1 MKTTPLRQQFIKVLT
16 HKGRS
21 PRTIESYV
29 GVVAKLA
36 RHYNR
41 SPDLISDEEVR
52 EYLYHLHTKT
62 NYSASTINVAING
75 LRFFYGEVL
84 DRPLKRI
91 EYSLPRFKQPVRRPQ
106 AYSLEEVHQLLE
118 HGFTVPKYRTFFMT
132 VYGCGLRINEACHL
146 KVKDIERAR
155 KLVRIEQG
163 KGKKDRYTI
172 LPAHLLE
179 ELRSYY
185 RTYQPKHWL
194 FEGVKNLQEPIQDR
208 VLQSAFQQGLKRA
221 GLPRKGGPHSLR
233 HSWATH
239 LVDAGTPI
247 HIIKRLL
254 GHVSLTT
261 TLGYL
266 HISRKTLETVGNPLD
281 SMIWT
286 KPSL

>member
-1 MKTTPLRQQFIKVLT
+1 MKTTPLRQQLIKYLT
-16 HKGRS
+16 LKGRS

-36 RHYNR
+36 GHYHR
-41 SPDLISDEEVR
+41 SPDLLSDEEVR
-52 EYLYHLHTKT
+52 QYLYHLHTET
-62 NYSASTINVAING
+62 DYAASSINVAING
-75 LRFFYGEVL
+75 LRFFYREVL
-84 DRPLKRI
+84 HRTVGRI
-91 EYSLPRFKQPVRRPQ
+91 EESLPRFKKPVRRPK
-106 AYSLEEVHQLLE
+106 AYSVEEVHQLLE

-132 VYGCGLRINEACHL
+132 LYGGGLRINEACHL
-146 KVKDIERAR
+146 KVGDIDSAR
-155 KLVRIEQG
+155 MLIRIEQG

-185 RTYQPKHWL
+185 RTYHPKHWL
-194 FEGVKNLQEPIQDR
+194 FAGTKNPQEPIQDR
-208 VLQSAFQQGLKRA
+208 TAQDAFQRGLQRA

-239 LVDAGTPI
+239 LIEAGTPL
-247 HIIKRLL
+247 HVLKRLL
-254 GHVSLTT
+254 GHTSVTT

-266 HISRKTLETVGNPLD
+266 HISRHTLETVRNPLD
-281 SMIWT
+281 SMPWS